1 MQFALHRQLYLA
13 AIISLMLF
21 GLIKTDRVH
30 GSELLTATVGEEI
43 TAQPASSGLQAFAG
57 GIVSAAATR
66 LDSFEGL
73 LHQAILNRIGVPY
86 RSGGVDDNGYD
97 CSGFVW
103 RVFQAAGINFKRAT
117 ARTYWEAL
125 PEATQ
130 EERSQFGTLVFFDN
144 STHVGVVRDAYSF
157 YHASSSQGV
166 TRSNYSEYWGAHIRG
181 YRRVPVTSDLIA
193 SR

>member
-43 TAQPASSGLQAFAG
+43 TAQPASGLQAFAG
-57 GIVSAAATR
+57 GIVSAATTP

-86 RSGGVDDNGYD
+86 RSGGVDDQGYD

-103 RVFQAAGINFKRAT
+103 RVFQVAGLNFKRA
-117 ARTYWEAL
+117 
-125 PEATQ
+125 
-130 EERSQFGTLVFFDN
+130 
-144 STHVGVVRDAYSF
+144 
-157 YHASSSQGV
+157 
-166 TRSNYSEYWGAHIRG
+166 
-181 YRRVPVTSDLIA
+181 
-193 SR
+193 